1 MALKPFP
8 TPDAHLPDAYAS
20 ERAHGPDARPSG
32 AARSPARSVQ
42 SRRPGSLLDDLG
54 FALLL
59 EPGHGLVLEQTAQSY
74 PHIVN
79 KLAVFWNDAE
89 SLDAYLNTLLFA
101 DRPGREGLDFKAAAE
116 LAEVRD
122 VRVRLL
128 RNALPRR

>member
-1 MALKPFP
+1 MPLKIFP
-8 TPDAHLPDAYAS
+8 TPDAHLPDA
-20 ERAHGPDARPSG
+20 RT
-32 AARSPARSVQ
+32 AARTPAAATRASATADSPLAPRK
-42 SRRPGSLLDDLG
+42 RKPGSQLNDLG
-54 FALLL
+54 FDLLL
-59 EPGHGLVLEQTAQSY
+59 EPGHGLVLAQTGELY

-89 SLDAYLNTLLFA
+89 ALDTYLNQLLFA

-128 RNALPRR
+128 RNAGPKR